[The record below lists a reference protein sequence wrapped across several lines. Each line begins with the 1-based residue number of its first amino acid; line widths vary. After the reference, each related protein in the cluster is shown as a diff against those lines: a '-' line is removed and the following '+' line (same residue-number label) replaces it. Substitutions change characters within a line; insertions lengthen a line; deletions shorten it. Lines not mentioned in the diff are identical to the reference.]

1 LRPSWFLA
9 FKLKFIIQVFPR
21 NLLASDS
28 LIITG
33 YLPIDHYTKE
43 LGDFTT
49 LLASIIIR
57 HISKSNFLSFFPP
70 KQFHEPSSTCNAE
83 TKKKVLNVPKFP
95 PFVAL
100 SRNNSV
106 FLPQAHLTL
115 GYLSPFHRF
124 LFTGIK
130 CSNQPLI
137 EKCNQKW
144 DKP

>member
-1 LRPSWFLA
+1 MISSFQIEIYYPSF
-9 FKLKFIIQVFPR
+9 FQKPSRIRFSHHHR
-21 NLLASDS
+21 LLA
-28 LIITG
+28 
-33 YLPIDHYTKE
+33 YRPYTKE